1 MYGAA
6 SLTLTDRFA
15 WLIDGLCKAIGVDA
29 QKCRME
35 AALAW
40 AVWNRVRVLGARLVA
55 LMARV
60 GSGRRVPVRT
70 RRSGRTPPPGPL
82 PQGEGE
88 KCPHPSPRDQ
98 ARWQSL
104 TPPRERERETSAAV
118 AAGDVRPAL
127 PREFGWVR
135 RVLPETARFAGVLA
149 YFLDDPEMAAL
160 VATTPEAGRI
170 LRPLCHLLGVQ
181 PPAFLRRGAVAAQ
194 ATVAP
199 IAAEARL
206 DEPAPPLP
214 EREPPP
220 SAPTA
225 DASVTNGAAVTP
237 PAEDAALAYAR
248 RPGGLYWDGTRMRW
262 S

>member
-29 QKCRME
+29 QKRRME

-60 GSGRRVPVRT
+60 
-70 RRSGRTPPPGPL
+70 RSGSVPSRIKGTPHPGPPP
-82 PQGEGE
+82 QGGREE
-88 KCPHPSPRDQ
+88 CPHPSP
-98 ARWQSL
+98 
-104 TPPRERERETSAAV
+104 PPQERERGRRAAR
-118 AAGDVRPAL
+118 AEEWIPAEKL

-135 RVLPETARFAGVLA
+135 RALPETARFAGVLA
-149 YFLDDPEMAAL
+149 YFLDDPEIAAL
-160 VATTPEAGRI
+160 VEKTPEAGRI

-181 PPAFLRRGAVAAQ
+181 APEFLRRGAVVAQ
-194 ATVAP
+194 PTVV
-199 IAAEARL
+199 IAAEAPT
-206 DEPAPPLP
+206 EPAPPLP
-214 EREPPP
+214 EHEPPA
-220 SAPTA
+220 SAPAA
-225 DASVTNGAAVTP
+225 DASVTSGAAVTP
-237 PAEDAALAYAR
+237 PAEDPALAYAR
-248 RPGGLYWDGTRMRW
+248 RPGGLYWDGTGLRW